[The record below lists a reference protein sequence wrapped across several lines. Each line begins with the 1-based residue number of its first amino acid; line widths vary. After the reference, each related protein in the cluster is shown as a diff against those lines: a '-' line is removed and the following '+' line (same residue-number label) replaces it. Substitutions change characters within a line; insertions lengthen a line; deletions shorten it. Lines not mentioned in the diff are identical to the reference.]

1 MHAPRRSGHTGC
13 LDNIHENG
21 DGKGMDMHRDKHSG
35 FTIVLVFE
43 VLIEGFMQLYPTSAS
58 CVLAVDFEQC
68 T

>member
-1 MHAPRRSGHTGC
+1 
-13 LDNIHENG
+13 
-21 DGKGMDMHRDKHSG
+21 MHRDKHSG